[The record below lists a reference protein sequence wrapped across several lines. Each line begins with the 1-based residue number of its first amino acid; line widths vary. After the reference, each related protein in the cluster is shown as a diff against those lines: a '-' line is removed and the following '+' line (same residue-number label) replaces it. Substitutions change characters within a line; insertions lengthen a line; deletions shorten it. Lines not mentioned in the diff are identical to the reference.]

1 MNKHAD
7 GRLWKWMATA
17 VLAHLVTSVVHG
29 AAHGGAQ
36 IPMSIVANLF
46 VFVVILAGPVLG
58 LALSWRAERLGSLIV
73 ALTMAGSLVFGVVNH
88 FLLDSPDHVSQVE
101 AQWRM
106 IFGTTAMLLTITEML
121 GLGFAVRLIRVR
133 RLS

>member
-1 MNKHAD
+1 
-7 GRLWKWMATA
+7 
-17 VLAHLVTSVVHG
+17 
-29 AAHGGAQ
+29 
-36 IPMSIVANLF
+36 VANLF

-88 FLLDSPDHVSQVE
+88 FVLDSPDHVSQVE

-121 GLGFAVRLIRVR
+121 GLGLAIRLIRVR

>member
-7 GRLWKWMATA
+7 GPLWKWMATA

-121 GLGFAVRLIRVR
+121 GLGFAIRLIRVR

>member
-1 MNKHAD
+1 
-7 GRLWKWMATA
+7 MAAA
-17 VLAHLVTSVVHG
+17 VLAHLVISVVHG

-36 IPMSIVANLF
+36 IAMSLVANLF

-58 LALSWRAERLGSLIV
+58 LALSWRAEWLGSLIV
-73 ALTMAGSLVFGVVNH
+73 ALTMAGSLVFGFVNH

-101 AQWRM
+101 EQWRM
-106 IFGTTAMLLTITEML
+106 LFGTTAVLLTITEML
-121 GLGFAVRLIRVR
+121 GLGIAIRLIRVR